1 MKTLIHGGYLIP
13 MAGAAD
19 VVGDGALVIEN
30 DRILAVGTS
39 EALAHHKEDAGR
51 VINARG
57 HAILPGFVNTH
68 THLAGA
74 LTKAL
79 TEDVPTFGGPF
90 RIALGMHENVITK
103 DDMLLPGMVHGVEM
117 LKTGT
122 TTINECWWHQPQSA
136 RIIRDVGLRGVVGA
150 EIREVDSSKIGFGR
164 VDRNWDSRLVEEGLE
179 EAEELFENWHGKGDG
194 RITCRVA
201 PDGPGPPAA
210 GDPGPAGRSGA
221 QAWRRP
227 AYPSLLGAGGE
238 RVHAPGLGQEI
249 HPAAEGAG
257 AAGSGF
263 HRRPLRLRR

>member
-90 RIALGMHENVITK
+90 RIALGMHENVITN

-122 TTINECWWHQPQSA
+122 TTIN
-136 RIIRDVGLRGVVGA
+136 
-150 EIREVDSSKIGFGR
+150 
-164 VDRNWDSRLVEEGLE
+164 
-179 EAEELFENWHGKGDG
+179 
-194 RITCRVA
+194 
-201 PDGPGPPAA
+201 
-210 GDPGPAGRSGA
+210 
-221 QAWRRP
+221 
-227 AYPSLLGAGGE
+227 
-238 RVHAPGLGQEI
+238 
-249 HPAAEGAG
+249 
-257 AAGSGF
+257 
-263 HRRPLRLRR
+263 